1 MDDQNKKNNGYD
13 DFFNNEHN
21 DNHNEDNRDKN
32 QPYNANEGKPHDETD
47 KSSYYYSYGPFKS
60 GAADSE
66 PQRPVGGDTN
76 ANAAQGGF
84 GSSSDGLHNSVEVTP
99 PTQLRA
105 FAPSQSATR
114 GGWQMKESR
123 RSPLKAMFASFLAG
137 VVVVGSLMF
146 VSDKQNWFT
155 ADQALSQTSEQA
167 SSAVGKAGDDG
178 KVSAAADVVR
188 PNNIAQLFEKASPA
202 VVKIETFTKQRAG
215 GAQGNS
221 MDDFFSQF
229 FGDQGGQ
236 GGQGQDDGS
245 GQGSTD
251 QGSGE
256 LTPEGIGTG
265 FFFDSTGYI
274 LTNQHVIGDADE
286 IQVTVQGHNK
296 PLVAKKL
303 GSDYNLDLAVLKV
316 EGTDFP
322 TLPIGS
328 SDKINI
334 GDWVVA
340 IGNPYGFDHTV
351 TVGVLSSKE
360 RPISI
365 PDSQGTRQYEHLL
378 QTDASINPGNSGGP
392 LLNLQG
398 EVIGINTAVSSQAQG
413 IGFAIPTS
421 TIQEVLEN
429 LKANKEIPKKPVPFI
444 GANLAE
450 ITDEIAKELGLSSKE
465 GSIVSSVLYKSPAYM
480 ADLRQYDV
488 ITGLDGTKYSNRE
501 DLIAQIQKKAV
512 GDTATLNIIRNGDK
526 MDLKVTVG
534 NKNEFASQQ

>member
-1 MDDQNKKNNGYD
+1 MDDQNKKNGYD
-13 DFFNNEHN
+13 DFFQNRSNE
-21 DNHNEDNRDKN
+21 ENRDQDHSYK
-32 QPYNANEGKPHDETD
+32 EHEVKPEQAASSQDSEKT
-47 KSSYYYSYGPFKS
+47 SYYYSYGPFKS
-60 GAADSE
+60 GDNAAEPHNGAQADPYAADKH
-66 PQRPVGGDTN
+66 
-76 ANAAQGGF
+76 
-84 GSSSDGLHNSVEVTP
+84 DGAHGSVEVTP
-99 PTQLRA
+99 PAQVRA
-105 FAPSQSATR
+105 FAPSQSASRT
-114 GGWQMKESR
+114 GWQVKEPSR
-123 RSPLKAMFASFLAG
+123 SSFKSMFAAFLAG

-155 ADQALSQTSEQA
+155 SDQTTASQGTVDQAKT
-167 SSAVGKAGDDG
+167 AVSGAGDNG
-178 KVSAAADVVR
+178 SVSTAADVVR

-202 VVKIETFTKQRAG
+202 VVKIETFTKQRVSSN
-215 GAQGNS
+215 QGNGG

-229 FGDQGGQ
+229 FGDDFGGN
-236 GGQGQDDGS
+236 GQGQDNGS
-245 GQGSTD
+245 NGNQSQGST
-251 QGSGE
+251 E

-265 FFFDSTGYI
+265 FFFDANGYI
-274 LTNQHVIGDADE
+274 LTNQHVVGDADE

-303 GSDYNLDLAVLKV
+303 GTSYSLDLAVLKV
-316 EGTDFP
+316 EGTNFP

-365 PDSQGTRQYEHLL
+365 PDEQGTREYEHLL

-392 LLNLQG
+392 LLNMAG

-421 TIQEVLEN
+421 TITEVLQN
-429 LKANKEIPKKPVPFI
+429 LKDNKEIPKKPAPFI

-450 ITDEIAKELGLSSKE
+450 ITDDIMKELGLTSKD

-488 ITGLDGTKYSNRE
+488 ITGLNGKSYNNRE
-501 DLIAQIQKKAV
+501 DLIAAIQKKAV
-512 GDTATLNIIRNGDK
+512 GDTVTLNIVRNGEK

-534 NKNEFASQQ
+534 NKNDFAQQQ

>member
-1 MDDQNKKNNGYD
+1 MDDQNKKNGYD
-13 DFFNNEHN
+13 EFFQDRSNE
-21 DNHNEDNRDKN
+21 ENRDQDHSFKE
-32 QPYNANEGKPHDETD
+32 QEVKPDQTAPSSETE

-60 GAADSE
+60 TGDSVAEPHDGAQAD
-66 PQRPVGGDTN
+66 PY
-76 ANAAQGGF
+76 AAGRQ
-84 GSSSDGLHNSVEVTP
+84 DGEHSSVEVTP
-99 PTQLRA
+99 PQQIRQ
-105 FAPSQSATR
+105 FAPSQSASR
-114 GGWQMKESR
+114 SGWQVKEAR
-123 RSPLKAMFASFLAG
+123 RSTFKAMFASFLAG

-155 ADQALSQTSEQA
+155 SDQATVTQSSPDQA
-167 SSAVGKAGDDG
+167 KTAVGSAGDNG
-178 KVSAAADVVR
+178 SVSTAADVVR

-202 VVKIETFTKQRAG
+202 VVKIETFTKQRASSQSG
-215 GAQGNS
+215 SG
-221 MDDFFSQF
+221 MDFFSQF
-229 FGDQGGQ
+229 FGDDLGGEGGSQDQGN
-236 GGQGQDDGS
+236 GS
-245 GQGSTD
+245 NSNQNQGST
-251 QGSGE
+251 E

-265 FFFDSTGYI
+265 FFFDSSGYI
-274 LTNQHVIGDADE
+274 LTNQHVVGDADE
-286 IQVTVQGHNK
+286 IQVTVQGYNK

-303 GSDYNLDLAVLKV
+303 GTSYSLDLAVLKV
-316 EGTDFP
+316 EGTNFP

-328 SDKINI
+328 SEKINI

-360 RPISI
+360 RPITI
-365 PDSQGTRQYEHLL
+365 PDEQGTRQYEHLL

-392 LLNLQG
+392 LLNMAG

-421 TIQEVLEN
+421 TIQEVLQD

-450 ITDEIAKELGLSSKE
+450 ITDDIAKELGLTSKE

-488 ITGLDGTKYSNRE
+488 IMGLDGTKYNSRE
-501 DLIAQIQKKAV
+501 DLIAAIQKKNV
-512 GDTATLNIIRNGDK
+512 DDTVTLNIVRNGEK
-526 MDLKVTVG
+526 MDLKVKVG
-534 NKNEFASQQ
+534 NKNEFEQQQ